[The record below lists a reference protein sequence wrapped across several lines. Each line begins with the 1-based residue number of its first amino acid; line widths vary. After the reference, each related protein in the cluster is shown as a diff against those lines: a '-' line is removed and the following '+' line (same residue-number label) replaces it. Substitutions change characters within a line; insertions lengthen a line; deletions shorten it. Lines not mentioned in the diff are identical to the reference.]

1 MSSYYSVKKED
12 FRAFRYNTDDNPHF
26 DAIRKGNEK
35 LYQNWTNPEWKG
47 NFFDVQAMT
56 HVNQHQA
63 SIQEQVRETL
73 KVKLIDDKHWTD
85 CPYLIQALQA
95 PSIGGVDYSKS
106 EGLETVPLI
115 ELLSLKDDQ
124 SIVTMLDSIVKDL
137 GNQETTPQFNRDLND
152 LLCVIRQ
159 PSQQVK
165 DMSQLTF
172 NISDD
177 PDDILLC
184 GTEIL
189 GSCQRVSGS
198 PSFK

>member
-1 MSSYYSVKKED
+1 MIK
-12 FRAFRYNTDDNPHF
+12 
-26 DAIRKGNEK
+26 
-35 LYQNWTNPEWKG
+35 
-47 NFFDVQAMT
+47 
-56 HVNQHQA
+56 
-63 SIQEQVRETL
+63 
-73 KVKLIDDKHWTD
+73 
-85 CPYLIQALQA
+85 ALEA
-95 PSIGGVDYSKS
+95 PSIDDVDYSKS
-106 EGLETVPLI
+106 VGLERSLI

-172 NISDD
+172 KISDD